1 MLILYSLFLLYGIL
15 IIASLVK
22 VMKEWPCSGLYNF
35 PSPNLLHHLILLSAH
50 HKKKRKNLLIHW
62 ITEFSKKNNFFFFF
76 NISMYIIHIF
86 LKNNLNSKNKL
97 DHRNKHLFYCGGTI
111 FKPLCITCLALKKPL
126 GLCCLPPRCHGR
138 RTSSVFTGRLH
149 GSKLKFLHNIE
160 GQESSHCN
168 HSI

>member
-62 ITEFSKKNNFFFFF
+62 ITEFSKKNKKKLNFF

-97 DHRNKHLFYCGGTI
+97 DHRNEHLFYCVGTI
-111 FKPLCITCLALKKPL
+111 FKPLCITGLAVKEPL
-126 GLCCLPPRCHGR
+126 ASVASHLVAMVEEHRRC
-138 RTSSVFTGRLH
+138 SQDVFTVQSLN
-149 GSKLKFLHNIE
+149 FFIT
-160 GQESSHCN
+160 
-168 HSI
+168 